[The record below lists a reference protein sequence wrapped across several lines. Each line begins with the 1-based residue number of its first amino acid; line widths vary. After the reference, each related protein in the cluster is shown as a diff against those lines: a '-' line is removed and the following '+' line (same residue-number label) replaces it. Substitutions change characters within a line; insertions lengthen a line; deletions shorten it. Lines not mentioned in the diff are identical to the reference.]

1 MIAEP
6 GRRRTPSLPAD
17 TIMAMLSVRGL
28 SKSFGGVRALA
39 DVSLQVDRGEVLALV
54 GENGAGKSTLI
65 RILSGA
71 HTPDAGTVTLDDET
85 VTHLS
90 PQRARALGIAVIY
103 QQPALLPD
111 LSIAENLAL
120 GDEPYGLFRRVDWP
134 ARRRRAADLLARL
147 GLAVDPDRPAR

>member
-6 GRRRTPSLPAD
+6 GSGRARSLPAD
-17 TIMAMLSVRGL
+17 STMAMLSVRGL

-39 DVSLQVDRGEVLALV
+39 DVSLHVDRGEVLALV

-65 RILSGA
+65 RILGGA
-71 HTPDAGTVTLDDET
+71 HAPDAGTVAIDGEAAA
-85 VTHLS
+85 HLS

-111 LSIAENLAL
+111 LSVAENLAL
-120 GDEPYGLFRRVDWP
+120 GDEPGSLFRRVEWP
-134 ARRRRAADLLARL
+134 ARRRRA
-147 GLAVDPDRPAR
+147 VE